1 MPVQAKPAR
10 FRYPPVTRTSTTLE
24 ESVLQKLPK
33 KHAPARPRVL
43 FTDAMLRRL
52 RYDPRKADKAD
63 ATDARMVVR
72 DSKVPILEV
81 RVTPAGTKT
90 FYAVFRPAAARIG
103 KRGNPVT
110 GATKRLRIGE
120 YHPDTGSLDA
130 ARKQATAYLL
140 ALQEKRDPHAEQ
152 KANNVARFT
161 NTFDSTMQRF
171 VEQALKA
178 KGLDGKPN
186 VLSWRN
192 AERVL
197 ELHVLDH
204 WRGKPVA
211 DIRRADVHELI
222 DGIVADG
229 ALGTARDVRKHLH
242 RMFNWAV
249 SREIVQVNPLH
260 GMEFDGLDAN
270 TEAGRELTDADLRA
284 VWHSATEQGYPF
296 GPWAQL
302 LMLTGQR
309 RADWANARRSEIEG
323 DRRVLA
329 IPAER
334 YKGSK
339 KRKARKQAKYNHV
352 VPLADA
358 AWGIVEKLPV
368 FDGNDYYVFSTRKG
382 TLPISGFSKAKA
394 DLDAGALAVLQKTD
408 AAATLENF
416 RVHDFRVTC
425 RTRME
430 EKLHVPEAICEA
442 VLGHTKQ
449 GLEAIY
455 NKAEYVQQKR
465 DALVAYAEHL
475 AELVK

>member
-1 MPVQAKPAR
+1 M
-10 FRYPPVTRTSTTLE
+10 
-24 ESVLQKLPK
+24 LQKVPK
-33 KHAPARPRVL
+33 QRAPAKPRVL
-43 FTDAMLRRL
+43 LTDAMLQRL
-52 RYDPRKADKAD
+52 HYDPRKAEKAD
-63 ATDARMVVR
+63 ASDARMVLR

-103 KRGNPVT
+103 KRGNPIT
-110 GATKRLRIGE
+110 GKTKRLRIGE
-120 YHPDTGSLDA
+120 YHPDTGALDA
-130 ARKQATAYLL
+130 ARKQATEYLL
-140 ALQEKRDPHAEQ
+140 ALHEKRDPHAEQ
-152 KANNVARFT
+152 KTNNAARFT
-161 NTFDSTMQRF
+161 NTFDSTMERF

-178 KGLDGKPN
+178 KGADGKPN
-186 VLSWRN
+186 VLSWKN
-192 AERVL
+192 AQRVL
-197 ELHVLDH
+197 ELHVQPE
-204 WRGKPVA
+204 WTGKPLA

-222 DGIVADG
+222 DAIVADG

-249 SREIVQVNPLH
+249 SREIVPVNPLQ

-270 TEAGRELTDADLRA
+270 TEAGRELTDAELHA
-284 VWHSATEQGYPF
+284 AWHSATTLDYPF
-296 GPWAQL
+296 GPWTKL

-309 RADWANARRSEIEG
+309 RADWANARRSEIES

-339 KRKARKQAKYNHV
+339 KRKARKQAKFNHV

-358 AWGIVEKLPV
+358 AWAIVDTLPTY
-368 FDGNDYYVFSTRKG
+368 DGNDYYLFSTRKG
-382 TLPISGFSKAKA
+382 VKPISGFSKAKA
-394 DLDAGALAVLQKTD
+394 DLDAGALALLQKKD
-408 AAATLENF
+408 PAATLENF
-416 RVHDFRVTC
+416 RIHDFRVTC

-430 EKLHVPEAICEA
+430 EKLGVPEAICEA

-455 NKAEYVQQKR
+455 NKAEYIQQKR
-465 DALVAYAEHL
+465 DALVAYADHIKKV
-475 AELVK
+475 VK